1 MHVKVAQYLVR
12 LGLIFPKSYLLQTL
26 MILFFTSKHSNQEQ
40 NYEPNGSGSF
50 TGAIGGPCNGHL
62 SLSQVVVESSEEGQM
77 KSSPWLSQ
85 TCAVSPKWNGFT
97 KCVMCYVP

>member
-40 NYEPNGSGSF
+40 KDEPNGSGSI
-50 TGAIGGPCNGHL
+50 TGAIGGPCKGHL
-62 SLSQVVVESSEEGQM
+62 SLSQVTLVVVESSEEGQM

-85 TCAVSPKWNGFT
+85 TCAVSPKWN
-97 KCVMCYVP
+97 